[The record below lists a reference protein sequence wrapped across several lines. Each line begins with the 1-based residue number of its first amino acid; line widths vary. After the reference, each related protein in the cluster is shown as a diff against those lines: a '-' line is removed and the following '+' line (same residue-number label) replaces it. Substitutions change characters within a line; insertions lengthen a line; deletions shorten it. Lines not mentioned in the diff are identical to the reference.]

1 MVIGKLLHVVLLTNL
16 LFLNY
21 VVAPPPAAPPA
32 TSETIKIDPTIYS
45 DNKPNAILEAP
56 ALPATSAAGLLPAST
71 LPLAEK
77 RYYILSGQ
85 PQLYGKYNA
94 LQAPLN
100 SVFHLQPLHAID
112 SRSASAAVVAG
123 DGAAAPLTVA
133 PEVVQTHAAAVPL
146 QTGVPLQLRSAF
158 QEPLQAFEPAAL
170 STQAFVDQP
179 AAEVAAPFGSE
190 AALKNNAGTFNQ
202 DEARSLVVLSV
213 PETAEPAEQLSQQ
226 AVNDIVRPA
235 EVVARSN
242 SDAVTVVEE
251 VAAVEVQPSVANAR
265 PTGVAVAGR
274 GGLASAK
281 PSATA
286 LVGDNGLAMA
296 SPMATAI
303 SGEFKEADEEEIV
316 VEEVIEE
323 DNGKKKF
330 D

>member
-1 MVIGKLLHVVLLTNL
+1 MANL
-16 LFLNY
+16 RAIKRSITSCIIHI
-21 VVAPPPAAPPA
+21 VAPPPAAPPA
-32 TSETIKIDPTIYS
+32 SSETIKIDPTIYS
-45 DNKPNAILEAP
+45 NKPNAVLEAP
-56 ALPATSAAGLLPAST
+56 ALPITSTAGLLPAST

-85 PQLYGKYNA
+85 PQFYGKYNA

-112 SRSASAAVVAG
+112 SRSASAAVAAD
-123 DGAAAPLTVA
+123 DGAAPLTVTS
-133 PEVVQTHAAAVPL
+133 ELVQQHAAAVPL
-146 QTGVPLQLRSAF
+146 QTDVPLQLRSAF
-158 QEPLQAFEPAAL
+158 QAPLPAFEPAAV
-170 STQAFVDQP
+170 STPAFVDQP
-179 AAEVAAPFGSE
+179 AAEVAAPFGAE
-190 AALKNNAGTFNQ
+190 AALKNNDGSFSQ
-202 DEARSLVVLSV
+202 DEPRSLVVLSV
-213 PETAEPAEQLSQQ
+213 PETEEPAEQTAQQ
-226 AVNDIVRPA
+226 SVIDIVRPS

-242 SDAVTVVEE
+242 SDADVLAEE
-251 VAAVEVQPSVANAR
+251 SAAVEEQPSVANAR
-265 PTGVAVAGR
+265 PTGIAVAGR

-286 LVGDNGLAMA
+286 VVGDNGLAMA

-323 DNGKKKF
+323 GNGKKKF